1 MNPKNPPPSDHSGNP
16 ASTTSAA
23 WLSTVRAAV
32 AGVQAQA
39 AGVAAEKLFR
49 ATGERWISLEI
60 RRAVQGAVTK
70 TADRVL
76 ARSPALGAAKAIVE
90 SDAVR
95 ALSGR
100 VRARLPASLR
110 ATSPAVLRAAEAGA
124 AAAAKELAKN
134 AGRAAGVGFVID
146 GAIAGFQGIAAVR
159 RGEMEPID
167 AAKHAAREG
176 AKGAFATAAGVVATG
191 AVVAA
196 TGGLAAPV
204 LFVIGAGTALG
215 ARVALDRWDTKYLKR
230 LAPAAVPPAAPEDSD
245 TVHVGVLVTAND

>member
-1 MNPKNPPPSDHSGNP
+1 MNPKNPPPSDRSGTP
-16 ASTTSAA
+16 SSTSAP
-23 WLSTVRAAV
+23 WVSTVRAAF

-39 AGVAAEKLFR
+39 AGAAAEKLFR

-76 ARSPALGAAKAIVE
+76 ATSPALGAAKAIVE

-230 LAPAAVPPAAPEDSD
+230 LTAAAAPREAPEDAE